1 MAELIKMP
9 KMSDTMTEGVIAAW
23 HKKVGDKVKSGD
35 LLAEVETD
43 KATMEME
50 SYEDGTL
57 LYIAA
62 EAKSAVPIDGVIA
75 VIGKEGENIDA
86 LISQIKGGSV
96 PTPALEEAKAQ
107 AEVPKSEAPAV
118 EAAQAAP
125 AVDLSSIKAEAILMP
140 KMSDTMVEGTI
151 VAWHKKVG
159 DAVKSGELLAE
170 VATDKATMEM
180 ESYEDGTLLHIEV
193 KEGDAVKIDGLI
205 AIIGAKGT
213 DVTAIINAYKNGGKP
228 STAPAAVATPAKTET
243 VSAPAVASAP
253 AVDDFSSSDERAKI
267 SPLARKIASDKGI
280 DIRQVKGSGDHG
292 RVVKRD
298 IENFK
303 AVPEESAPVKG
314 ASAPAVSLPSVVGEE
329 SFTEVPVS
337 QMRKVIVK
345 RLSESL
351 FTAPHFYLT
360 MEINMD
366 KAIEARVSINE
377 VATAKVSFN
386 DMVIRASAAALRKH
400 PMVNASWQG
409 DKIRVNNHIHIG
421 VAIAIEDGLVVPVVR
436 FADSKS
442 LSHISLEVKEL
453 GAKAKSKK
461 IQPAD
466 MSGNTFTISNLGM
479 FGIDEFTSIINSPD
493 ACILSVGGIKQTP
506 IVKNGQIVVGNVMKV
521 TLACDHRVVDGA
533 IGSAFLQTLKSYL
546 EDPVRILA

>member
-1 MAELIKMP
+1 MAELIRMP

-57 LYIAA
+57 LHIAA

-75 VIGKEGENIDA
+75 IIGKEGENIDA
-86 LISQIKGGSV
+86 LLAEIKGGGATTAA
-96 PTPALEEAKAQ
+96 PKAEA
-107 AEVPKSEAPAV
+107 KSEAPA
-118 EAAQAAP
+118 AAPTSAP

-159 DAVKSGELLAE
+159 DTVKSGELLAE

-193 KEGDAVKIDGLI
+193 KEGEAVQIDGLI

-213 DVTAIINAYKNGGKP
+213 DVTPIINAYKNGGKP
-228 STAPAAVATPAKTET
+228 SAAPATKEAAKSET
-243 VSAPAVASAP
+243 ASAPSSAPATHGSA
-253 AVDDFSSSDERAKI
+253 SSDDRSKV

-280 DIRQVKGSGDHG
+280 DIKQVKGSGDHG
-292 RVVKRD
+292 RIVKRD

-303 AVPEESAPVKG
+303 ASDTAAPAAKS

-351 FTAPHFYLT
+351 FTAPHFYIT

-386 DMVIRASAAALRKH
+386 DMVIRATAAAIRKN

-409 DKIRVNNHIHIG
+409 DKIRINNHIHIG

-479 FGIDEFTSIINSPD
+479 FGVDEFTSIINSPD

-506 IVKNGQIVVGNVMKV
+506 IVKNGLIVVGNIMKV